1 MKRCQKRARSWTRVN
16 FILRLNEKV
25 LEGFKNGHYMLYF
38 AFNNIILTAV
48 GDKRFY
54 VARRVAV
61 F

>member
-1 MKRCQKRARSWTRVN
+1 MN

-54 VARRVAV
+54 VARIVAV